1 MNKFEMPLK
10 QIVGRSRR
18 LGVPTPDGHAACS
31 SVHTVVNLEP
41 RPQAGGQ
48 PPRSFR
54 PFMEC
59 GHATFHLLKPSQIK
73 LENIMKKVSLLFVLS
88 LLLAL
93 TTSVMAYQTNNASD
107 SRKMQSQVASGQK
120 MKLQGTVL
128 KKEND
133 TLTVRDA
140 SGSEVNVQI
149 AANTKIEEKK
159 SNPFRG
165 AKKYSSADVI
175 RGLFVEVEGRGDASG
190 NVVADKIKFSNDAQ
204 RIAVSINS
212 TVVPVEN
219 RVGQAETR
227 LTEAEQN
234 AQRLSGQVEELSQV
248 ANLAKGGA
256 AAAQQTADQAVEGVN
271 KTNDRINSLDDY
283 EEKNVATV
291 NFKVGSAVLTPEGKA
306 QLDEVAARAKNEKG
320 YVIEVRGFA
329 SSDGSESLNDRLSER
344 RAEAVTRYLAQ
355 HEIPLRRIVLPFG
368 YGEAMPVADN
378 TTREGRKQNR
388 RVEVR
393 LMVNR
398 GLTSPVNVDRSV
410 SSQSN

>member
-1 MNKFEMPLK
+1 
-10 QIVGRSRR
+10 
-18 LGVPTPDGHAACS
+18 
-31 SVHTVVNLEP
+31 
-41 RPQAGGQ
+41 
-48 PPRSFR
+48 
-54 PFMEC
+54 
-59 GHATFHLLKPSQIK
+59 
-73 LENIMKKVSLLFVLS
+73 MKKVSLLNLFVLS

-93 TTSVMAYQTNNASD
+93 TSAVMAQDNHAQSD
-107 SRKMQSQVASGQK
+107 SRKMQTQVASGQK
-120 MKLQGTVL
+120 MKVEGTVL
-128 KKEND
+128 KHDGD
-133 TLTVRDA
+133 TVTVRDA
-140 SGSEVNVQI
+140 SGNEVNVQI

-190 NVVADKIKFSNDAQ
+190 NLVADRIKFSNDAQ

-256 AAAQQTADQAVEGVN
+256 AAAQQTADVAVEGVN
-271 KTNDRINSLDDY
+271 KTNDRITSLDDY
-283 EEKNVATV
+283 EEKNTATV
-291 NFKVGSAVLTPEGKA
+291 NFKVGSAVLTAESKA
-306 QLDEVAARAKNEKG
+306 TLDEVANRAKSEHG

-344 RAEAVTRYLAQ
+344 RADAVMRYLAQ
-355 HEIPLRRIVLPFG
+355 HEIPLRRIVMPFG

-398 GLTSPVNVDRSV
+398 GLTSPVNVEHSTT
-410 SSQSN
+410 SQSN